1 MLSFIR
7 LLKSMLMVSNAVAIV
22 TFPPSMLSPSSST
35 RLQHMADT
43 LLSIKAIPGLSPLI
57 FSFVSRLTSLFLTC
71 ALTFFSRWWQ
81 GIGEAS
87 HWLQGHKWIPQ
98 HTQSCAYQYTGI
110 NYLIVDVLLTSEPVS
125 SYVKRPFWVTPK
137 LMKSKF
143 LLNKLSRSSYNPKF
157 SVDENGMKLNVEE
170 MDSLWS

>member
-57 FSFVSRLTSLFLTC
+57 FLFVSRLTSLCLTC
-71 ALTFFSRWWQ
+71 ALTFFFPD
-81 GIGEAS
+81 GDKE
-87 HWLQGHKWIPQ
+87 LEK
-98 HTQSCAYQYTGI
+98 
-110 NYLIVDVLLTSEPVS
+110 LLTGYKDINGFLNVHKVARINTQVLIISLQACYLPQS
-125 SYVKRPFWVTPK
+125 RNQINSIKKSP
-137 LMKSKF
+137 MKSKI
-143 LLNKLSRSSYNPKF
+143 STQSSYPKHWF
-157 SVDENGMKLNVEE
+157 MSGIV
-170 MDSLWS
+170 